1 MNEKLKAILELIGI
15 FYLIFSF
22 VFTSCYFW
30 FLTGKYMR
38 APSWA
43 IIITLPIILIFAFLL
58 VLIIIGNLLEN

>member
-1 MNEKLKAILELIGI
+1 MNEKLKAILEIIGI

-30 FLTGKYMR
+30 YLTGKYIE

-43 IIITLPIILIFAFLL
+43 IMITLPIILIFAFLL
-58 VLIIIGNLLEN
+58 ALITIGSLLED